1 MAKNS
6 NPDQLDIFDDWLVFN
21 ETATDSITQAKEE
34 DAVIVSIDQSR
45 HRLALRLA
53 EKLDM
58 DGEISS
64 KFLTDEANRAFGG
77 TQAEGIYT
85 SKDAYDAMEVAFNIH
100 LNNTENADWTDQD
113 AAWAKSKASDLTRRI
128 QKLPTQTRRDEE
140 MDEFQQFSTP
150 PALSF
155 VANWVANVKAIDVMA
170 EPSAGTGDLAIWSK
184 IAGAVVVLNELSPR
198 RQTLLAVLFPQS
210 RIFKENAEQLD
221 NVLPTDVLPTV

>member
-155 VANWVANVKAIDVMA
+155 VANCSGPI
-170 EPSAGTGDLAIWSK
+170 T
-184 IAGAVVVLNELSPR
+184 
-198 RQTLLAVLFPQS
+198 
-210 RIFKENAEQLD
+210 
-221 NVLPTDVLPTV
+221 